1 VRSTS
6 INILGLCSLGEVDIV
21 LEDAAAGKARVLT
34 PEEETARKLAFVKV
48 SRLPV
53 LRSER

>member
-1 VRSTS
+1 MRSTS
-6 INILGLCSLGEVDIV
+6 INILDLCSLGEVDIV